1 MKEDRRVRKTRSTIK
16 SSFIELLNEKELE
29 KLQFKI
35 LQIVQILIEV
45 PFIYIMKINIY
56 YYQIWKMNLFLK

>member
-1 MKEDRRVRKTRSTIK
+1 MKEDRRIRKTRSAIK

>member
-1 MKEDRRVRKTRSTIK
+1 MKKIGVRKTRSAIK

-45 PFIYIMKINIY
+45 PFIYIMNKY
-56 YYQIWKMNLFLK
+56 LVLSDMEDNLFLK